1 MRWLSNFNERIR
13 QVAVPMFAALVVGYF
28 AYHSM
33 KGDHGLNS
41 YVKLSSELA
50 KAEEVLRDRRAEREI
65 IEHRTNLL
73 RPDNL
78 DLDILDERARVVL
91 NLLNHSDRVILDK

>member
-1 MRWLSNFNERIR
+1 MRWLSNVNERIR
-13 QVAVPMFAALVVGYF
+13 QIAVPVFAALVVGYF

-33 KGDHGLNS
+33 KGDHGLNA
-41 YVKLSSELA
+41 YAKLSSELL
-50 KAEEVLRDRRAEREI
+50 KAEHVLRKHREEREV

-78 DLDILDERARVVL
+78 DLDILDERARAVL
-91 NLLNHSDRVILDK
+91 NLLNYNDRVILD

>member
-1 MRWLSNFNERIR
+1 
-13 QVAVPMFAALVVGYF
+13 
-28 AYHSM
+28 M

>member
-1 MRWLSNFNERIR
+1 MRWLSSVNERIR
-13 QVAVPMFAALVVGYF
+13 QIAVPVFAALVVGYF

-33 KGDHGLNS
+33 KGDHGLNA
-41 YVKLSSELA
+41 YAKLSSELL
-50 KAEEVLRDRRAEREI
+50 KAEHVLREHQDEREV

-91 NLLNHSDRVILDK
+91 NLINYNELVILD

>member
-1 MRWLSNFNERIR
+1 MRWVSSINERIR
-13 QVAVPMFAALVVGYF
+13 QIAVPVFGALVVGYF

-33 KGDHGLNS
+33 KGDHGLNA
-41 YVKLSSELA
+41 YIKLSGELA
-50 KAEEVLRDRRAEREI
+50 KAEEVLQERQSKREL

-78 DLDILDERARVVL
+78 DLDILDERSRDVL
-91 NLLNHSDRVILDK
+91 NLLNGNERVILD

>member
-1 MRWLSNFNERIR
+1 
-13 QVAVPMFAALVVGYF
+13 MFAALVVGYF

-33 KGDHGLNS
+33 KGDHGLNA
-41 YVKLSSELA
+41 YAKLSSELA
-50 KAEEVLRDRRAEREI
+50 KAEEVLKERRGEREI

-78 DLDILDERARVVL
+78 DLDILDERARAVL
-91 NLLNHSDRVILDK
+91 NLINDSDRVILDQ

>member
-1 MRWLSNFNERIR
+1 MSGINERIR
-13 QVAVPMFAALVVGYF
+13 QIAVPVLGALVVGYF

-33 KGDHGLNS
+33 KGDHGLNA
-41 YVKLSSELA
+41 YIKLSGELA
-50 KAEEVLRDRRAEREI
+50 KAEEVLQERRSKREV

-78 DLDILDERARVVL
+78 DLDILDERARDVL
-91 NLLNHSDRVILDK
+91 NLLNVNERVIFD

>member
-1 MRWLSNFNERIR
+1 MRWVSYINERIR
-13 QVAVPMFAALVVGYF
+13 QIAVPVLGALVVGYF

-33 KGDHGLNS
+33 KGDHGLNA
-41 YVKLSSELA
+41 YIKLSGELA
-50 KAEEVLRDRRAEREI
+50 KAEEVLQERRSKREV

-78 DLDILDERARVVL
+78 DLDILDERARDVL
-91 NLLNHSDRVILDK
+91 NLLNVNERVIFD

>member
-1 MRWLSNFNERIR
+1 M
-13 QVAVPMFAALVVGYF
+13 VVGYF

-33 KGDHGLNS
+33 KGDHGLNA
-41 YVKLSSELA
+41 YIKLSGELA
-50 KAEEVLRDRRAEREI
+50 KAEEVLQERRSKREV

-78 DLDILDERARVVL
+78 DLDILDERARDVL
-91 NLLNHSDRVILDK
+91 NLLNVNERV

>member
-1 MRWLSNFNERIR
+1 MRWLSNINERIR
-13 QVAVPMFAALVVGYF
+13 QIAVPMFAALDVGYF

-33 KGDHGLNS
+33 KGDHGLNA
-41 YVKLSSELA
+41 YAKLSSELA
-50 KAEEVLRDRRAEREI
+50 KAEEVLKERRGEREI

-78 DLDILDERARVVL
+78 DLDILDERARAVL
-91 NLLNHSDRVILDK
+91 NLLNGSDRVILDQ

>member
-1 MRWLSNFNERIR
+1 MRWVSSINERIR
-13 QVAVPMFAALVVGYF
+13 QIAVPVFGALVVGYF

-33 KGDHGLNS
+33 KGDHGLNA
-41 YVKLSSELA
+41 YIKLSGELA
-50 KAEEVLRDRRAEREI
+50 KAEEVLQERRSKREV

-78 DLDILDERARVVL
+78 DLDILDERARDVL
-91 NLLNHSDRVILDK
+91 NLLNNNERVILD

>member
-1 MRWLSNFNERIR
+1 MRWVSSIIERIR
-13 QVAVPMFAALVVGYF
+13 QIAVPVFGALVVGYF

-33 KGDHGLNS
+33 KGDHGLNA
-41 YVKLSSELA
+41 YIKLSGELA
-50 KAEEVLRDRRAEREI
+50 KAEEVLQERRSKREV

-78 DLDILDERARVVL
+78 DLDILDERARDVL
-91 NLLNHSDRVILDK
+91 NLLNVNERVIFD

>member
-1 MRWLSNFNERIR
+1 MRWVSSINERIR
-13 QVAVPMFAALVVGYF
+13 QIAVPVFGALVVGYF

-33 KGDHGLNS
+33 KGDHGLNA
-41 YVKLSSELA
+41 YIKLSGELA
-50 KAEEVLRDRRAEREI
+50 KAEEVLQERRSKREV

-78 DLDILDERARVVL
+78 DLDILDERARDVL
-91 NLLNHSDRVILDK
+91 ILLNNNERVILD

>member
-1 MRWLSNFNERIR
+1 MRWESSINERIR
-13 QVAVPMFAALVVGYF
+13 QVAVPVFGALVVGYF

-33 KGDHGLNS
+33 KGDHGLNA
-41 YVKLSSELA
+41 YIKLSGELA
-50 KAEEVLRDRRAEREI
+50 KAEEVLQERRSKREV

-78 DLDILDERARVVL
+78 DLDILDERSRDVL
-91 NLLNHSDRVILDK
+91 NLLNGNERVILD

>member
-1 MRWLSNFNERIR
+1 MRWVSSINERIR
-13 QVAVPMFAALVVGYF
+13 QIAVPVFGALVVGYF

-33 KGDHGLNS
+33 KGDHGLNA
-41 YVKLSSELA
+41 YIKLSGELA
-50 KAEEVLRDRRAEREI
+50 KAEEVLQERRSKREV

-78 DLDILDERARVVL
+78 DLDILDERSRDVL
-91 NLLNHSDRVILDK
+91 NLLNGNERVILD